1 MGSMAE
7 RVHFLTP
14 EGRDKLQKELDY
26 LRNVRRP
33 EVAESLKSAVDEGD
47 LSENAGYEESKREQ
61 AFVEGR
67 IRDLEAILSS
77 VQILEESPRR
87 DMVCLGCRV
96 TISEDGAAP
105 ETYHIVGRTEA
116 DPLRGRISNESPL
129 GKALLGRRI
138 GEEITVQSPDG
149 ALRFVILTIE

>member
-77 VQILEESPRR
+77 VQILEENSRQ
-87 DMVCLGCRV
+87 DVVCLGCRV
-96 TISEDGAAP
+96 TISEDGGAP
-105 ETYHIVGRTEA
+105 ETYQIVGRTEA

-129 GKALLGRRI
+129 GKALLGRRT
-138 GEEITVQSPDG
+138 GEAITVQSPDG
-149 ALRFVILTIE
+149 ALRFEILTIE

>member
-1 MGSMAE
+1 MAE

-14 EGRDKLQKELDY
+14 EGRDKLQRELDY

-33 EVAESLKSAVDEGD
+33 EIAESLRSAVDEGD

-77 VQILEESPRR
+77 AQLLVENGRR
-87 DMVCLGCRV
+87 DVVSLGCRV
-96 TISEDGAAP
+96 TISEDGGTP
-105 ETYHIVGRTEA
+105 ETYQIVGRTEA
-116 DPLRGRISNESPL
+116 DPTRGRISNESPL
-129 GKALLGRRI
+129 GRALLGRRS

-149 ALRFVILTIE
+149 ALRFQVLTIE